1 MKKLLVTLITASG
14 ILCSVS
20 CSTTGLEGNV
30 PIPFTNPA
38 TCVKP
43 HIQVTPFPPKIC
55 FGLDVVPRFGIVDVP
70 EGVQLL
76 DEVIVIP
83 EEK

>member
-1 MKKLLVTLITASG
+1 MYKLFTTLLTVSG
-14 ILCSVS
+14 ILFSAS
-20 CSTTGLEGNV
+20 CSTTGLEGSV

-38 TCVKP
+38 TFVKP
-43 HIQVTPFPPKIC
+43 HIQVTPYPPKIC
-55 FGLDVVPRFGIVDVP
+55 FGVDVAPRFGVVDVP

-76 DEVIVIP
+76 DEVIIVA